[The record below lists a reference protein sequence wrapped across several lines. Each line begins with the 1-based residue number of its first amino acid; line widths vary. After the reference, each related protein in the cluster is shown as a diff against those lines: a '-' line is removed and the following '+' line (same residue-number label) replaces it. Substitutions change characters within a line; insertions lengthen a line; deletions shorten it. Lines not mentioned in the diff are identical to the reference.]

1 MKTTIEISLR
11 MALRAYDAITDNRY
25 LEENVINNYP
35 NVWIIEQDDEIRHD
49 NLLIEF
55 VEQLTTFGITPDEYV
70 TINE

>member
-1 MKTTIEISLR
+1 MKTTIEISLK
-11 MALRAYDAITDNRY
+11 MALKAYDAITDNRH